1 MKKAV
6 AHDLCATAPFHEAAF
21 IRDFH
26 YDYNKQWR
34 ESFAALWRWFFGI
47 LVESDGGKQEMRV
60 VDDIFII

>member
-1 MKKAV
+1 MHKSNST
-6 AHDLCATAPFHEAAF
+6 HATAPFHEAAF

-34 ESFAALWRWFFGI
+34 ELFAALWRGFFGI
-47 LVESDGGKQEMRV
+47 LLESDGGKQEMRV